1 MSRITKTISSL
12 CITLIMSVF
21 ISVMAAASAG
31 GGSTVGVS
39 FTGQTVDTIRFG
51 SVTVEAKYSLG
62 GGYGNSEYSC
72 AALVMKFYKA
82 VYGIDVWNLSSSG
95 AVPTASNG
103 VAFTQ
108 TASPRVGDIVRF
120 QDRTHWALVKAVN
133 GNTVTLI
140 EQNWGYY
147 SGGGYVAAVG
157 RTITLGDPQVSYF
170 TYASYGETLEKQA
183 QTKEEQKEPEY
194 ATWEEAI
201 AAAFDEEQ
209 TFSVASEDN
218 LKLVATDNALENT
231 LTNSLMG

>member
-1 MSRITKTISSL
+1 MSRITKFISSL
-12 CITLIMSVF
+12 CITLVMSVL
-21 ISVMAAASAG
+21 ISILAAASAG
-31 GGSTVGVS
+31 GGSTVAVS

-95 AVPTASNG
+95 SVPTASNG

-108 TASPRVGDIVRF
+108 TSSPRVGDIVRF

-147 SGGGYVAAVG
+147 SGGGYVAAVN
-157 RTITLGDPQVSYF
+157 RTVTLGDSQVGYF
-170 TYASYGETLEKQA
+170 TYAAYGETTEKQA
-183 QTKEEQKEPEY
+183 KEAEAAKAPEY

-209 TFSVASEDN
+209 TFSLASEDN
-218 LKLVATDNALENT
+218 LKLVATDKALDSVLTNT
-231 LTNSLMG
+231 LMG